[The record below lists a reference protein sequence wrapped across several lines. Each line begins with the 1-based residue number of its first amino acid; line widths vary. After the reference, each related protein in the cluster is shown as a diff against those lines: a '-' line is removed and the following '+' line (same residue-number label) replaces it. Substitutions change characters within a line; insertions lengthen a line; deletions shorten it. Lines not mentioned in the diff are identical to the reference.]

1 MINLNNFKLVALLV
15 CFFLNGCQGMKETF
29 EGKKKITPMNF

>member
-15 CFFLNGCQGMKETF
+15 CFFLYGCQGMKETL
-29 EGKKKITPMNF
+29 EGKKKITLMNF